1 MREETHWTPESLIS
15 SAGSSARKDKDT
27 WLRRRANVGHRISR
41 VIFKYGSEKE
51 DYRVEMRRAGSG
63 FVGHWGGHSGPSEA
77 PDTVGS
83 ASGSVRRQLVIF
95 QHLKGL
101 SQIRRRLEKH
111 FPPCGAISNSIILVS
126 VFFHVGIFC
135 YLGFCF
141 FCDKQP
147 PNTNWTK

>member
-1 MREETHWTPESLIS
+1 MREESHWTPESLIS
-15 SAGSSARKDKDT
+15 SAGSSAGKDKDT

-63 FVGHWGGHSGPSEA
+63 FFRTWGGPLGPFGGTRHRWFSQRLCETTA
-77 PDTVGS
+77 GHIS
-83 ASGSVRRQLVIF
+83 ASEGSLTR
-95 QHLKGL
+95 
-101 SQIRRRLEKH
+101 SEKH

-126 VFFHVGIFC
+126 VFFHVGTFR